1 MGHSYKALDLLLETD
16 LEKATKLAGEIKEFN
31 NERQL
36 KEKYIFEDANEQIK
50 EKHLENEDCIILGGS
65 SWHSGVIGIV
75 ASKITEMY
83 YKPSILICFED
94 DKDIEVVAINDLTDP
109 VQLAYLYKYDSV
121 HRTNKSKISFDE
133 DELFVKNR
141 RIKVYAESDPSKL
154 PWKKLGVDVVLE
166 CTGVFTSVEKCQAHI
181 DAGAKH
187 VIISAP
193 AKDEAKTI
201 VYGVNHEELT
211 HDDIV
216 ISAASCTTNCLAPVL
231 KLIDDK
237 FGIKK
242 GFMTTVHAMTN
253 DQETLDIPH
262 KKGIKARRG
271 RAASLN
277 IIPTSTGAASQ
288 IGKVIPHLNGKLDGL
303 AFRVPTGDG
312 SVIDVTLELE
322 KNTTIEKV
330 NNLFKSNQSDT
341 LKYTEDP
348 IVSSDI
354 IGEEV
359 GATVDGLL
367 TNIVEENGKQLLK
380 VVAWYDNEVGYTA
393 QMIRTMKLF
402 M

>member
-1 MGHSYKALDLLLETD
+1 MLRVAINGFGRIGRTALRLLE
-16 LEKATKLAGEIKEFN
+16 N
-31 NERQL
+31 
-36 KEKYIFEDANEQIK
+36 
-50 EKHLENEDCIILGGS
+50 
-65 SWHSGVIGIV
+65 
-75 ASKITEMY
+75 
-83 YKPSILICFED
+83 

-121 HRTNKSKISFDE
+121 HRTNKSKISFDS
-133 DELFVKNR
+133 DELIVKNKK
-141 RIKVYAESDPSKL
+141 IKVFAEMDPSKL
-154 PWKKLGVDVVLE
+154 PWKALGVDIVLE
-166 CTGVFTSVEKCQAHI
+166 CTGVFTSKEKCKAHL

-193 AKDEAKTI
+193 AKDEVKTI
-201 VYGVNHEELT
+201 VYGVNHNILNKSDE
-211 HDDIV
+211 V

-231 KLIDDK
+231 KLINDK
-237 FGIKK
+237 FIIKE
-242 GFMTTVHAMTN
+242 GFMTTVHAITN

-262 KKGIKARRG
+262 KKGIMARRG

-288 IGKVIPHLNGKLDGL
+288 IGKVIPSLKGKMDGL
-303 AFRVPTGDG
+303 AFRVPVGDG

-322 KNTTIEKV
+322 KSVTKESV
-330 NNLFKSNQSDT
+330 NNMFKSNQSKC

-348 IVSSDI
+348 IVSCDI

-367 TNIVEENGKQLLK
+367 TNVVESDGKQLLK

>member
-1 MGHSYKALDLLLETD
+1 MLRIAINGFGRIGRTALRLLE
-16 LEKATKLAGEIKEFN
+16 N
-31 NERQL
+31 
-36 KEKYIFEDANEQIK
+36 
-50 EKHLENEDCIILGGS
+50 
-65 SWHSGVIGIV
+65 
-75 ASKITEMY
+75 
-83 YKPSILICFED
+83 

-109 VQLAYLYKYDSV
+109 VQLSYLYKYDSV

-133 DELFVKNR
+133 DELFVKGR

-154 PWKKLGVDVVLE
+154 PWGELNVDVVLE
-166 CTGVFTSVEKCQAHI
+166 CTGVFTSAEKCKAHL

-193 AKDEAKTI
+193 AKDEVKTI
-201 VYGVNHEELT
+201 VYGVN
-211 HDDIV
+211 DDILSLSDKV

-288 IGKVIPHLNGKLDGL
+288 IGKVIPHLNGKLDGI
-303 AFRVPTGDG
+303 AFRVPVGDG

-322 KNTTIEKV
+322 KNTTVEDV
-330 NNLFKSNQSDT
+330 NNMFKSNQSKV

-359 GATVDGLL
+359 GAIVDGLL
-367 TNIVEENGKQLLK
+367 TNIVEEDGKQLLK
-380 VVAWYDNEVGYTA
+380 IVAWYDNEVGYTA

>member
-1 MGHSYKALDLLLETD
+1 MLKIAINGFGRIGRTALRLL
-16 LEKATKLAGEIKEFN
+16 
-31 NERQL
+31 
-36 KEKYIFEDANEQIK
+36 
-50 EKHLENEDCIILGGS
+50 
-65 SWHSGVIGIV
+65 
-75 ASKITEMY
+75 
-83 YKPSILICFED
+83 ED

-109 VQLAYLYKYDSV
+109 LQLAYLYKYDSV
-121 HRTNKSKISFDE
+121 HRTNKSKIGFDE

-141 RIKVYAESDPSKL
+141 KIKVFAEPDPSKL
-154 PWKKLGVDVVLE
+154 PWGKLGVDIVLE

-193 AKDEAKTI
+193 AKDDAKTI
-201 VYGVNHEELT
+201 VYGVNDGILKK
-211 HDDIV
+211 DDIV

-237 FGIKK
+237 YGIVK

-262 KKGIKARRG
+262 KKGITSRRG

-288 IGKVIPHLNGKLDGL
+288 IGKVIPHLNGKLDGIAL
-303 AFRVPTGDG
+303 RVPVGDG
-312 SVIDVTLELE
+312 SVIDVTLELN
-322 KNTTIEKV
+322 KKV
-330 NNLFKSNQSDT
+330 TVSDINNMFKSNQSKT
-341 LKYTEDP
+341 IKYTDDP

-354 IGEEV
+354 IGEEC
-359 GATVDGLL
+359 GAIVDGLL
-367 TNIVEENGKQLLK
+367 TNVVEADGKQLLK

-402 M
+402 L

>member
-1 MGHSYKALDLLLETD
+1 MLRIAINGFGRIGRTALRLLE
-16 LEKATKLAGEIKEFN
+16 N
-31 NERQL
+31 
-36 KEKYIFEDANEQIK
+36 
-50 EKHLENEDCIILGGS
+50 
-65 SWHSGVIGIV
+65 
-75 ASKITEMY
+75 
-83 YKPSILICFED
+83 

-109 VQLAYLYKYDSV
+109 VQLSYLYKYDSV
-121 HRTNKSKISFDE
+121 HRTNKSKINFDE
-133 DELFVKNR
+133 DELFVKGR

-154 PWKKLGVDVVLE
+154 PWRELNVDVVLE
-166 CTGVFTSVEKCQAHI
+166 CTGVFTSAEKCQAHL

-193 AKDEAKTI
+193 AKDEVKTI
-201 VYGVNHEELT
+201 VYGVNDEILSLN
-211 HDDIV
+211 DKV

-231 KLIDDK
+231 KLVNDK
-237 FGIKK
+237 YGIRK

-288 IGKVIPHLNGKLDGL
+288 IGKVIPDLNGKLDGL

-312 SVIDVTLELE
+312 SVIDVTVELE
-322 KNTTIEKV
+322 KNTTKEDV
-330 NNLFKSNQSDT
+330 NNMFKSNQSKV

-367 TNIVEENGKQLLK
+367 TNIIEEDGKQLLK

>member
-1 MGHSYKALDLLLETD
+1 MLRVAINGFGRIGRTALRLLE
-16 LEKATKLAGEIKEFN
+16 N
-31 NERQL
+31 
-36 KEKYIFEDANEQIK
+36 
-50 EKHLENEDCIILGGS
+50 
-65 SWHSGVIGIV
+65 
-75 ASKITEMY
+75 
-83 YKPSILICFED
+83 

-121 HRTNKSKISFDE
+121 HRTNKSKISFDS
-133 DELFVKNR
+133 DELIVKNKK
-141 RIKVYAESDPSKL
+141 IKVFAEMDPSKL
-154 PWKKLGVDVVLE
+154 PWKALGVDIVLE
-166 CTGVFTSVEKCQAHI
+166 CTGVFTSKEKCKAHL

-193 AKDEAKTI
+193 AKDEVKTI
-201 VYGVNHEELT
+201 VYGVNH
-211 HDDIV
+211 DILNKSDEV

-231 KLIDDK
+231 KLINDK
-237 FGIKK
+237 FIIKE
-242 GFMTTVHAMTN
+242 GFMTTVHAITN

-262 KKGIKARRG
+262 KKGIMARRG

-288 IGKVIPHLNGKLDGL
+288 IGKVIPSLKGKMDGL
-303 AFRVPTGDG
+303 AFRVPVGDG

-322 KNTTIEKV
+322 KSVTKESV
-330 NNLFKSNQSDT
+330 NNMFKSNQSKC

-348 IVSSDI
+348 IVSCDI

-367 TNIVEENGKQLLK
+367 TNIVESDGKQLLK

>member
-1 MGHSYKALDLLLETD
+1 MLRIAINGFGRIGRTALRLLE
-16 LEKATKLAGEIKEFN
+16 N
-31 NERQL
+31 
-36 KEKYIFEDANEQIK
+36 
-50 EKHLENEDCIILGGS
+50 
-65 SWHSGVIGIV
+65 
-75 ASKITEMY
+75 
-83 YKPSILICFED
+83 

-109 VQLAYLYKYDSV
+109 LQLAYLYKYDSV
-121 HRTNKSKISFDE
+121 HRTNKSKVSFDE
-133 DELFVKNR
+133 DELFVKGR

-154 PWKKLGVDVVLE
+154 PWRELNVDVVLE
-166 CTGVFTSVEKCQAHI
+166 CTGVFTSAEKCQAHL

-193 AKDEAKTI
+193 AKDDVKTI
-201 VYGVNHEELT
+201 VYGVNDEILSLN
-211 HDDIV
+211 DKV

-231 KLIDDK
+231 KLVNDK
-237 FGIKK
+237 YGIRK

-288 IGKVIPHLNGKLDGL
+288 IGKVIPDLNGKLDGL

-312 SVIDVTLELE
+312 SVIDVTVELE
-322 KNTTIEKV
+322 KNTTKEDV
-330 NNLFKSNQSDT
+330 NNMFKSNQSKV

-367 TNIVEENGKQLLK
+367 TNIIEEDGKQLLK

>member
-1 MGHSYKALDLLLETD
+1 MLRIAINGFGRIGRTALRLLE
-16 LEKATKLAGEIKEFN
+16 N
-31 NERQL
+31 
-36 KEKYIFEDANEQIK
+36 
-50 EKHLENEDCIILGGS
+50 
-65 SWHSGVIGIV
+65 
-75 ASKITEMY
+75 
-83 YKPSILICFED
+83 

-109 VQLAYLYKYDSV
+109 LQLAYLYKYDSV
-121 HRTNKSKISFDE
+121 HRTNKSKVSFDE
-133 DELFVKNR
+133 DELFVKGR

-154 PWKKLGVDVVLE
+154 PWRELNVDVVLE
-166 CTGVFTSVEKCQAHI
+166 CTGVFTSAEKCQAHL

-193 AKDEAKTI
+193 AKDEVKTI
-201 VYGVNHEELT
+201 VYGVNDEILSLN
-211 HDDIV
+211 DKV

-231 KLIDDK
+231 KLVNDK
-237 FGIKK
+237 YGIRK

-288 IGKVIPHLNGKLDGL
+288 IGKVIPDLNGKLDGL

-312 SVIDVTLELE
+312 SVIDVTVELE
-322 KNTTIEKV
+322 KNTTKEDV
-330 NNLFKSNQSDT
+330 NNMFKSNQSKV

-367 TNIVEENGKQLLK
+367 TNIIEEDGKQLLK
-380 VVAWYDNEVGYTA
+380 VVARYDNEVGYTA

>member
-1 MGHSYKALDLLLETD
+1 MLRIAINGFGRIGRTALRLLE
-16 LEKATKLAGEIKEFN
+16 N
-31 NERQL
+31 
-36 KEKYIFEDANEQIK
+36 
-50 EKHLENEDCIILGGS
+50 
-65 SWHSGVIGIV
+65 
-75 ASKITEMY
+75 
-83 YKPSILICFED
+83 

-109 VQLAYLYKYDSV
+109 VQFSYLYKYDSV

-133 DELFVKNR
+133 DELFVKGR
-141 RIKVYAESDPSKL
+141 KIKVYAESDPSLL
-154 PWKKLGVDVVLE
+154 PWKELNVDVVLE
-166 CTGVFTSVEKCQAHI
+166 CTGVFTSAEKCQAHL

-193 AKDEAKTI
+193 AKDEVKTI
-201 VYGVNHEELT
+201 VYGVN
-211 HDDIV
+211 DDILSLSDKV

-288 IGKVIPHLNGKLDGL
+288 IGKVIPHLNGKLDGI
-303 AFRVPTGDG
+303 AFRVPVGDG
-312 SVIDVTLELE
+312 SVIDVTLEIE
-322 KNTTIEKV
+322 KNTTIEDV
-330 NNLFKSNQSDT
+330 NNMFKSNQSKV

-367 TNIVEENGKQLLK
+367 TNIIEEDGKQLLK

>member
-1 MGHSYKALDLLLETD
+1 MLRIAINGFGRIGRTALRLLE
-16 LEKATKLAGEIKEFN
+16 N
-31 NERQL
+31 
-36 KEKYIFEDANEQIK
+36 
-50 EKHLENEDCIILGGS
+50 
-65 SWHSGVIGIV
+65 
-75 ASKITEMY
+75 
-83 YKPSILICFED
+83 

-109 VQLAYLYKYDSV
+109 LQLAYLYKYDSV
-121 HRTNKSKISFDE
+121 HRTNKSKVSFDE
-133 DELFVKNR
+133 DELFVKGR

-154 PWKKLGVDVVLE
+154 PWRELNVDVVLE
-166 CTGVFTSVEKCQAHI
+166 CTGVFTSAEKCQAHL

-193 AKDEAKTI
+193 AKDEVKTI
-201 VYGVNHEELT
+201 VYGVNDEILSLN
-211 HDDIV
+211 DKV

-231 KLIDDK
+231 KLVNDK
-237 FGIKK
+237 YGIRK

-288 IGKVIPHLNGKLDGL
+288 IGKVIPDLNGKLDGL

-312 SVIDVTLELE
+312 SVIDVTVELE
-322 KNTTIEKV
+322 KNTTKEDV
-330 NNLFKSNQSDT
+330 NNMFKSNQSKV

-367 TNIVEENGKQLLK
+367 TNIIEEDGKQLLK
-380 VVAWYDNEVGYTA
+380 VVAWYDNGVGYTA

>member
-1 MGHSYKALDLLLETD
+1 MLRIAINGFGRIGRTALRLLE
-16 LEKATKLAGEIKEFN
+16 N
-31 NERQL
+31 
-36 KEKYIFEDANEQIK
+36 
-50 EKHLENEDCIILGGS
+50 
-65 SWHSGVIGIV
+65 
-75 ASKITEMY
+75 
-83 YKPSILICFED
+83 

-109 VQLAYLYKYDSV
+109 VQLSYLYKYDSV
-121 HRTNKSKISFDE
+121 HRTNKSKINFDE
-133 DELFVKNR
+133 DELFVKGR

-154 PWKKLGVDVVLE
+154 PWRELNVDVVLE
-166 CTGVFTSVEKCQAHI
+166 CTGVFTSAEKCKAHL

-193 AKDEAKTI
+193 SKDEVKTI
-201 VYGVNHEELT
+201 VYGVN
-211 HDDIV
+211 DDILSLSDKV

-288 IGKVIPHLNGKLDGL
+288 IGKVIPHLNGKLDGI
-303 AFRVPTGDG
+303 AFRVPVGDG

-322 KNTTIEKV
+322 KNTTVEDV
-330 NNLFKSNQSDT
+330 NNMFKSNQSKV

-367 TNIVEENGKQLLK
+367 TNIVEEDGKQLLK

>member
-1 MGHSYKALDLLLETD
+1 MLRIAINGFGRIGRTALRLLE
-16 LEKATKLAGEIKEFN
+16 N
-31 NERQL
+31 
-36 KEKYIFEDANEQIK
+36 
-50 EKHLENEDCIILGGS
+50 
-65 SWHSGVIGIV
+65 
-75 ASKITEMY
+75 
-83 YKPSILICFED
+83 

-109 VQLAYLYKYDSV
+109 VQLSYLYKYDSV

-133 DELFVKNR
+133 DELFVKGR
-141 RIKVYAESDPSKL
+141 KIKVYAESDPSLL
-154 PWKKLGVDVVLE
+154 PWKELNVDVVLE
-166 CTGVFTSVEKCQAHI
+166 CTGVFTSAEKCQAHL

-193 AKDEAKTI
+193 AKDEVKTI
-201 VYGVNHEELT
+201 VYGVN
-211 HDDIV
+211 DDILSLSDKV

-271 RAASLN
+271 RAAS
-277 IIPTSTGAASQ
+277 Q
-288 IGKVIPHLNGKLDGL
+288 IGKVIPHLNGKLDGI

-312 SVIDVTLELE
+312 SVIDVTLEIE
-322 KNTTIEKV
+322 KNTTIEDV
-330 NNLFKSNQSDT
+330 NNMFKSNQSKV

-367 TNIVEENGKQLLK
+367 TNIIEEDGKQLLK